1 MGDVAKPD
9 PILETERLRLR
20 PFAPD
25 LADLDALHAIQSDPE
40 HMRFYPHPFSR
51 DESQVWIERSLELLA
66 KSGFSLLAVEDRST
80 GEFVGSVGPTVQNV
94 DGVEE
99 VEIGWSIARGRTRE
113 GLATEAATACRDWS
127 FAELDVQHLIA
138 LVRPENQPSRGVA
151 ERIGMTVWKETV
163 HGTMAWPHLVY
174 RIGRDDVRPA

>member
-1 MGDVAKPD
+1 MATPD

-20 PFAPD
+20 PFAAD

-51 DESQVWIERSLELLA
+51 DESRMWIERSLELLA
-66 KSGFSLLAVEDRST
+66 KRGFSLLAVEDRAT
-80 GEFVGSVGPTVQNV
+80 GGFLGSVGPTIQNV

-99 VEIGWSIARGRTRE
+99 IELGWSIAPDRTRE
-113 GLATEAATACRDWS
+113 GLATEAAAACRDWS
-127 FAELDVQHLIA
+127 FAELDIEHLIA
-138 LVRPENQPSRGVA
+138 LVRPENEPSRGVA

-163 HGTMAWPHLVY
+163 HGTMAWRHLVY
-174 RIGRDDVRPA
+174 RIDRDELRLA